1 MEALRSGDFDVFAY
15 ESMLHTRAPLLRWLY
30 CESHAYEPFAVHGL
44 EARQGEYRFRNVLW
58 VPHAQREALLDD
70 VFDHALDPAWTR
82 QVERRFDA
90 EGRRLVRALVR
101 TRRDATRD
109 TVTDLLQSAAR
120 FLSVGVFKEALSDE
134 GLALLLGQ
142 FLPDGRVRPF
152 IPALWQPRCQPH
164 FLTFELR
171 ALFAL
176 ERLQR
181 GEADALRSGIARAA
195 HHARFLVEDTPFH
208 EPAAFQR
215 HLEELERA
223 HPRESPR
230 RLRLERRAEHFAARQ
245 RADEAEAAVVAS
257 LDDFGRH
264 TLGTKLKVHGLLRF
278 VRFLATTEELKHV
291 LLVET
296 ARRCRLLMD
305 ERGLDLE
312 QTMPAELLDAVSSR

>member
-1 MEALRSGDFDVFAY
+1 MEALRAGDFDVFAY

-30 CESHAYEPFAVHGL
+30 CESHAFEPFAVHGL
-44 EARQGEYRFRNVLW
+44 EARQGEYRFRNMLW

-70 VFDHALDPAWTR
+70 VFSQAMNPAWTR

-90 EGRRLVRALVR
+90 EGRRLLRALVQ
-101 TRRDATRD
+101 TRRHASRATVATLLDA
-109 TVTDLLQSAAR
+109 AAR

-142 FLPDGRVRPF
+142 VLPEGRVRPV

-176 ERLQR
+176 ERLR
-181 GEADALRSGIARAA
+181 AGAPNALPTGIARAA

-208 EPAAFQR
+208 EPAAFER
-215 HLEELERA
+215 HLDELQRA
-223 HPRESPR
+223 HPRRSPR
-230 RLRLERRAEHFAARQ
+230 QLRLERRRAHLAARR
-245 RADEAEAAVVAS
+245 RADEAEATIVAAM
-257 LDDFGRH
+257 DDFGRH
-264 TLGTKLKVHGLLRF
+264 TLATKLKVHGLLRF

-305 ERGLDLE
+305 ESGLDLE
-312 QTMPAELLDAVSSR
+312 ETMPSDLLQALATR